1 MLDCEGTTATKLSR
15 YFVAAVPF
23 VRASLAASGPA
34 SKKEWTEV
42 GLIAGALAIWLPL
55 VRMLRRQQLI
65 ARFLGL
71 HRPFTDEGS
80 QPTAL

>member
-1 MLDCEGTTATKLSR
+1 
-15 YFVAAVPF
+15 
-23 VRASLAASGPA
+23 
-34 SKKEWTEV
+34 
-42 GLIAGALAIWLPL
+42 LIAGALAIWLPL
-55 VRMLRRQQLI
+55 VRMLWRQQLI